1 LEFFLGRTQ
10 VNIMQKTN
18 ERFRIVKFPK
28 VRHIYVELLRRGNK
42 RNTIHA
48 FIEMDVTTIRNY
60 IRKVKEETGQSLS
73 LTAYIAYCLGRALD
87 KHKYIHAYRKGLS
100 KLVVFNE
107 VDIDIA
113 IERKVK
119 GSHAPVIPLT
129 VRSAN
134 TKTFMAIH
142 EEIRKAQQEDVGKSN
157 QSLKLFLLLPRFLE
171 EWLMK
176 VFWRRYFNNP
186 FLRNRSGGTVMITAV
201 GMFGGGIGWGL
212 PIANHT
218 LGITLGGIGKKPVVI
233 NDEIKIREHMSV
245 TLSFDHDIVDGAP
258 AARFIDDFK
267 GLIEQGYGLD

>member
-1 LEFFLGRTQ
+1 MKKINDTY
-10 VNIMQKTN
+10 K
-18 ERFRIVKFPK
+18 IVKFPK
-28 VRHIYVELLRRGNK
+28 VRHVYVELLRRGNK

-60 IRKVKEETGQSLS
+60 IHKVKEETGQSLS
-73 LTAYIAYCLGRALD
+73 LTAYIAYCLGQALD
-87 KHKYIHAYRKGLS
+87 KHKYIQAYRKGLS
-100 KLVVFNE
+100 KLVVFND

-129 VRSAN
+129 VRAAN
-134 TKTFMAIH
+134 TKTFVEIH
-142 EEIRKAQQEDVGKSN
+142 EEIRNAQKDDVSNSN
-157 QSLKLFLLLPRFLE
+157 QSLKLFLGLPRFLE

-186 FLRNRSGGTVMITAV
+186 FLRKKTGGTVMITAV
-201 GMFGGGIGWGL
+201 GMFGSGIGWGL

-218 LGITLGGIGKKPVVI
+218 LGVTLGGIGKKPGI
-233 NDEIKIREHMSV
+233 MNDEIQIREYMSV

-267 GLIEQGYGLD
+267 GLIESGYRLE